1 MTVSQSV
8 VNSLQYYDSDD
19 HCQIT
24 RKMNAREN
32 PLFSYSSKKKIGVGQ
47 TLSFIKICTHT
58 IYLIDTE
65 KKKEKNSKENYEKT
79 EKQNKKQI
87 HEKHTMLVV
96 IKKAIYFTAV

>member
-1 MTVSQSV
+1 MITVKLLEKWMQEKIHCSAI
-8 VNSLQYYDSDD
+8 LQ
-19 HCQIT
+19 
-24 RKMNAREN
+24 
-32 PLFSYSSKKKIGVGQ
+32 KKKIGVGQ